1 MSHYEKILC
10 PVDLSANS
18 LAAVELATTIAKQHN
33 AKLIFAYVCSEWLP
47 DDSLLGSEFLET
59 VITEDRET
67 LSQIKPSDD
76 TVAYEHL
83 FLQGNPGPEIVQAAK
98 SCDLVVLSTHGDSA
112 IVRLLVGSVAHYVM
126 RHASCPVVT
135 FRQPKNSETKPE
147 EPKTEK
153 QKTPR
158 KTKKTPFVTK
168 FMHPASPVHDFD
180 SLEQVVSELQNAGD
194 TAAPVVDEFGVCIGI
209 LTKTDIEKYHELK
222 QRFENHDETV
232 LDEMFEI
239 DEFGQRRPTN
249 YDFDQVKRHMTSP
262 VITICSNETCQTANE
277 LFLGNPSIHHLVV
290 VDESDRAVGIVEPKD
305 LAKCEGLTAST

>member
-18 LAAVELATTIAKQHN
+18 LAAVDLATTIAKQHN
-33 AKLIFAYVCSEWLP
+33 AQLIFAYVSSEWLP

-59 VITEDRET
+59 VIKEDRET
-67 LSQIKPSDD
+67 LSQIKPTDD

-83 FLQGNPGPEIVQAAK
+83 FLQGNPGPEIVRAAK
-98 SCDLVVLSTHGDSA
+98 SCDLVVLSTHGDGA
-112 IVRLLVGSVAHYVM
+112 IVRFLVGSVAHYVM
-126 RHASCPVVT
+126 RHATCPVVT
-135 FRQPKNSETKPE
+135 YRQLRKSDLKPE
-147 EPKTEK
+147 ETESPEK
-153 QKTPR
+153 KAPR

-168 FMHPASPVHDFD
+168 FMHQVSPVHEFD
-180 SLEQVVSELQNAGD
+180 PIERVVSELQIAGD

-209 LTKTDIEKYHELK
+209 LTTTDIQKYHELK
-222 QRFENHDETV
+222 KRFENHDESV

-249 YDFDQVKRHMTSP
+249 YDFDKVKRHMTSP
-262 VITICSNETCQTANE
+262 VVTISSNETCQTASE

-290 VDESDRAVGIVEPKD
+290 VDESERAVGVVEPKD